1 MAIPAGP
8 ECSDNAREE
17 KCSHPSRIHCL
28 EISNRNQSIQKK
40 YVTIRDILSCYEHLL
55 WYANFCLTINKCCFS
70 SSNHD
75 IVLQMS
81 FKKIQKINAGHLLGK
96 KMYKTLFDKSY
107 SKKGFS
113 FDVQVYRALCMSTPG
128 RYSSVGLNIAPAPT
142 LVVPSTTSSATIVTE
157 QEGTNRWMLMA
168 VDKPTT
174 PAPITTT
181 FAVMTE
187 NTLQY
192 CTAGNEL
199 PEENFAIFTQFLNTI
214 NFR

>member
-1 MAIPAGP
+1 MFFFF
-8 ECSDNAREE
+8 N
-17 KCSHPSRIHCL
+17 SRHRFK
-28 EISNRNQSIQKK
+28 N
-40 YVTIRDILSCYEHLL
+40 
-55 WYANFCLTINKCCFS
+55 
-70 SSNHD
+70 
-75 IVLQMS
+75 VL
-81 FKKIQKINAGHLLGK
+81 KKIQNINAGHLLGK

-192 CTAGNEL
+192 CTAGYEL

>member
-1 MAIPAGP
+1 MP
-8 ECSDNAREE
+8 EKKSA
-17 KCSHPSRIHCL
+17 PIHHGSIAL
-28 EISNRNQSIQKK
+28 RYQTVNQSIQKK

-55 WYANFCLTINKCCFS
+55 WYANFCLTINKCFS
-70 SSNHD
+70 SSTHD
-75 IVLQMS
+75 IVLKMS
-81 FKKIQKINAGHLLGK
+81 LKKIQIINAGHLLGK

>member
-1 MAIPAGP
+1 MP
-8 ECSDNAREE
+8 EKKSA
-17 KCSHPSRIHCL
+17 PIHHGSIAL
-28 EISNRNQSIQKK
+28 RYQTVNQSIQKK

-55 WYANFCLTINKCCFS
+55 WYANFCLTINKCFS
-70 SSNHD
+70 SSTHD
-75 IVLQMS
+75 IVLKMS

-96 KMYKTLFDKSY
+96 KVYKTLFDKSY

>member
-1 MAIPAGP
+1 MNLGWY
-8 ECSDNAREE
+8 N
-17 KCSHPSRIHCL
+17 H
-28 EISNRNQSIQKK
+28 
-40 YVTIRDILSCYEHLL
+40 VHLL
-55 WYANFCLTINKCCFS
+55 RYGIFCLTIEKCCFS

-75 IVLQMS
+75 IVLPRS
-81 FKKIQKINAGHLLGK
+81 LKEIQKINAFRLSFRK
-96 KMYKTLFDKSY
+96 KMYMKLFDKSY
-107 SKKGFS
+107 SNQGFS
-113 FDVQVYRALCMSTPG
+113 FDVQVYRALFMSTPG

-157 QEGTNRWMLMA
+157 QEGTNLWMLMA

-192 CTAGNEL
+192 CTAGNGLTEA
-199 PEENFAIFTQFLNTI
+199 NFPIFTQI
-214 NFR
+214 P